1 MPQGWAKFGLG
12 NAEDAMSNG
21 SRRAAQLAVI
31 GVVGL
36 GLAGSAFAQ
45 VNSSASVNAGSPILY
60 ANGAA
65 TATMPATGLGLCSS
79 VYANMWDDPSLPG
92 DIAASG
98 VQIVRYP
105 GGSYSDIYNW
115 SLNTANEGGYVGP
128 HADMG
133 NFFNVI
139 NAAGTQAMITVNY
152 GSNTTDTMGAQ
163 PQEAAAE
170 VAYADANPN
179 IYGTSSDVTLS
190 TDAAG
195 VNWYTAG
202 YWARLRASTPAQ
214 YQSWATAAG
223 DYNPAYSFLAIG
235 HSAPENIQYW
245 EIGNEIGGNGY
256 LGYQWEYDLH
266 APYNNGNTN
275 DNTGRKN
282 NPLLSPTAYAQ
293 NLNQFAMLMKQVDP
307 NIKIGAG
314 FDAEAN
320 STGDKAILQ
329 TAGNN
334 IDFGII
340 HWYPT
345 GSLPTMITSTLPE
358 EIANLRTSV
367 QNNTTKGYNGIEID
381 VTEFGDGN
389 SSPPTVEN
397 ALFAADAYA
406 TGFENGLKNM
416 NFQEMSTSHYL
427 NGNGTAGSPGEVYYA
442 IQMVSKYAAT
452 GDTFVSTSSSNS
464 SLRIHA
470 AKKPDGSI
478 SLLIINDS
486 TTAADNLSVSLN
498 GVSPLTTSGTLYQFG
513 NSNISGS
520 GTTAPTSQALTN
532 LGSSFSLSIPLET
545 IDTLVIPALWLSW
558 DNAGGSGNGVTWDSS
573 SQNWNNG
580 SAPATFL
587 SGVNVNFGDSNNG
600 HYAVT
605 LNSNLT
611 TNLIAFNNSLG
622 DYTISGT
629 GGIGGSGSLTKTGS
643 RTATLSTVN
652 TYTGGTVVNG
662 GILVVG
668 VNGALPDAA
677 LSIGAAG
684 TLQLGAG
691 TGLAKLTSLSIAS
704 GGVLDVN
711 NNHLILSYT
720 GSSPMGTI
728 VSYLSSGY
736 ADGAWN
742 GPGIDSSAAHANS
755 GYGVAIAQGGDGVV
769 AGLSLGQIEVSYA
782 LYGDINLDGA
792 VNGTDFAILA
802 GNFGQSVT
810 KGWEQGDL
818 TYDGSVNGTDFALL
832 AQNFGKTATGT
843 ALALPASDWAALDA
857 FAVSHGLTA
866 DLPEPRAGIIGTA
879 IGLSGLGKRRR
890 RATA

>member
-1 MPQGWAKFGLG
+1 MSYKTKKF
-12 NAEDAMSNG
+12 
-21 SRRAAQLAVI
+21 RIAALTLAVS
-31 GVVGL
+31 GVVL
-36 GLAGSAFAQ
+36 VDSQANAQ
-45 VNSSASVNAGSPILY
+45 VNVNVSINASSPITY

-79 VYANMWDDPSLPG
+79 VYANMWGDPNLPG

-115 SLNTANEGGYVGP
+115 SLNTANEGGYVGA

-139 NAAGTQAMITVNY
+139 NSAGTQAMITVNY

-170 VAYADANPN
+170 VAFADANPN
-179 IYGTSSDVTLS
+179 IYGTSSDVTLG

-202 YWARLRASTPAQ
+202 YWAKLRASTPAQ
-214 YQSWATAAG
+214 YESWATAAG
-223 DYNPAYSFLAIG
+223 DYNPAYAFLAIG

-266 APYNNGNTN
+266 APYYEGNTN
-275 DNTGRKN
+275 SNVGRDG

-293 NLNQFAMLMKQVDP
+293 NLVQFATLMKEVDP

-329 TAGNN
+329 TAGNY

-345 GSLPTMITSTLPE
+345 GSLPTMITSTLPG

-367 QNNTTKGYNGIEID
+367 QNNTNKGYNGIEID

-389 SSPPTVEN
+389 SSPPTIEN

-427 NGNGTAGSPGEVYYA
+427 NGNGTAGNPGEVYYA

-452 GDTFVSTSSSNS
+452 GDTFVSTSSNNS

-470 AKKPDGSI
+470 DRKPDGSMA
-478 SLLIINDS
+478 LLLINDS
-486 TTAADNLSVSLN
+486 TTSADNLSVTLN
-498 GVSPLTTSGTLYQFG
+498 GASPLTGSGTLYLFG

-520 GTTAPTSQALTN
+520 STTAPTSQTLTN
-532 LGSSFSLSIPLET
+532 LGTSFSLSIPLET
-545 IDTLVIPALWLSW
+545 IETLVIPALYLTWN
-558 DNAGGSGNGVTWDSS
+558 NAGGTGSGANWDTT

-580 SAPATFL
+580 SAPADFV
-587 SGVNVNFGDSNNG
+587 SGVNVNFTDNNNG

-605 LNSNLT
+605 LNT
-611 TNLIAFNNSLG
+611 TVNPNLISVNNS
-622 DYTISGT
+622 SGNYSFSGS
-629 GGIGGSGSLTKTGS
+629 GGIGGSGSLTKSGTG
-643 RTATLSTVN
+643 TLTLWTSN
-652 TYTGGTVVNG
+652 NYSGGTVITAG
-662 GILVVG
+662 RLLIEPTSPTTS
-668 VNGALPDAA
+668 ALPTGA
-677 LSIGAAG
+677 LSISGSGIVQLADNVAAG
-684 TLQLGAG
+684 TPLG
-691 TGLAKLTSLSIAS
+691 TSNVNLTSLSLTGNGTLDIGNNRIIIDYSSPATDPIAS
-704 GGVLDVN
+704 IAAWIKAGFDDGDTPGAGPSIISSDIAADDLASG
-711 NNHLILSYT
+711 LSY
-720 GSSPMGTI
+720 GI
-728 VSYLSSGY
+728 GY
-736 ADGAWN
+736 ADGA
-742 GPGIDSSAAHANS
+742 DS
-755 GYGVAIAQGGDGVV
+755 VV
-769 AGLSLGQIEVSYA
+769 AGLPSGEIEIMFTLLGDA
-782 LYGDINLDGA
+782 NLDGT
-792 VNGTDFAILA
+792 VNSEDFTPFSANL
-802 GNFGQSVT
+802 GKNGS
-810 KGWEQGDL
+810 WDQGDFN
-818 TYDGSVNGTDFALL
+818 YDGTVNAEDFTAFSANLGKSATLAAGALVAANGIDL
-832 AQNFGKTATGT
+832 AN
-843 ALALPASDWAALDA
+843 
-857 FAVSHGLTA
+857 V
-866 DLPEPRAGIIGTA
+866 PEPACAGVMVVG
-879 IGLSGLGKRRR
+879 GLGILRRRR
-890 RATA
+890 RAN